1 MTDADAGRLDAPIR
15 RNAMTTLRSLVFNIA
30 FYINLIVLM
39 IVGLPSIFFGRH
51 GVFFLAR
58 VWGATS
64 VWLLETICGLRVEY
78 RGLENIP
85 KGGYI
90 LAAKH
95 ESFLETFAL
104 LRHAPDFAIVLKKQ
118 LVFIPVFGFYLVAAR
133 QIAID
138 RARGHLALAQ
148 IVAQARE
155 ILGAG
160 RQVFIF
166 PEGTR
171 RPPGAPPRYK
181 FGVAAIYSETGA
193 PCLPVAINTGL
204 FWGRRGFTRRP
215 GVAVIEYLPPI
226 APGLDRDAFIQRLQ
240 ATMETACQRLNAEA
254 IAADPS
260 LAAVLVAGAATVDPA
275 RPRDARQDA

>member
-1 MTDADAGRLDAPIR
+1 MTA
-15 RNAMTTLRSLVFNIA
+15 LRSLAFNVA
-30 FYINLIVLM
+30 FYLNLIALM
-39 IVGLPSIFFGRH
+39 ILGLPLILRGRH
-51 GVFFLAR
+51 GVFFMAR
-58 VWGATS
+58 LWGSTS

-104 LRHAPDFAIVLKKQ
+104 LKYAPDFAIVFKRE
-118 LVFIPVFGFYLVAAR
+118 LVFVPMFGLYLVGGR

-138 RARGHLALAQ
+138 RARGHSALNQ
-148 IVAQARE
+148 IIAQARE
-155 ILGAG
+155 VLRAG

-181 FGVAAIYSETGA
+181 FGVAALYVETGA
-193 PCLPVAINTGL
+193 PCLPVALNTGL

-226 APGLDRDAFIQRLQ
+226 LPGLDRDAFLQRLQ
-240 ATMETACQRLNAEA
+240 TTIETACARLNAQA
-254 IAADPS
+254 LKADPS
-260 LAAVLVAGAATVDPA
+260 LAPILAAGAATIDDPKGA
-275 RPRDARQDA
+275 DLRREA